1 MTTLTRGAVTER
13 PGRPHYQHERALMLM
28 PPPKLAEVFWTAA
41 GSSSISPTTSA
52 LRSRDV
58 LLVPLR
64 PSRLPELTRLEDYH
78 RQVSDDHHD
87 TVVFELDRV
96 VNARPSPRFTTDV
109 CVLNSLAP
117 SHLCETPEAATTNR
131 SARRR

>member
-28 PPPKLAEVFWTAA
+28 PSPKLAEVFLTAA
-41 GSSSISPTTSA
+41 GSSSISPTTSS

-58 LLVPLR
+58 LLIPLR

-78 RQVSDDHHD
+78 RQVSDDHLQHRG
-87 TVVFELDRV
+87 VRAGPSSERKAIAPVYHRCVRRELVGAVTFGRD
-96 VNARPSPRFTTDV
+96 ARG
-109 CVLNSLAP
+109 
-117 SHLCETPEAATTNR
+117 
-131 SARRR
+131 